1 MPKMQKQWQKGIS
14 ALKTVNMF
22 IYCGQNE
29 AQNLWFAEASLRKV
43 CEKQIVRAEI
53 RVKKLPKAGSAAKC
67 GKWSRIALV
76 RAFIKISKFR
86 IERKNVDGV
95 TQSVG
100 RGS

>member
-1 MPKMQKQWQKGIS
+1 MQKQWQKGIS

-53 RVKKLPKAGSAAKC
+53 RVKKATKSGKRCKMREMVENCFGAG
-67 GKWSRIALV
+67 V
-76 RAFIKISKFR
+76 Y
-86 IERKNVDGV
+86 KN
-95 TQSVG
+95 
-100 RGS
+100 